1 MSPVEALVAIP
12 LCTAAGVFV
21 GVIIARIVRDC
32 LATED
37 PESPHDL

>member
-1 MSPVEALVAIP
+1 MTPAEAIVAIP
-12 LCTAAGVFV
+12 LWTAAGVFV

-37 PESPHDL
+37 PENPSDY